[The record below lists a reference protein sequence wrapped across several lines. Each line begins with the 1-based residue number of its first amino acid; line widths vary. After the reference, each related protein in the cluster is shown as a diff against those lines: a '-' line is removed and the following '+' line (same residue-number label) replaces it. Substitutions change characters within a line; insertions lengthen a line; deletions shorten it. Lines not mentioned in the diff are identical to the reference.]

1 MMVSAELL
9 NELVSEARL
18 SPSVHNIQ
26 PTRWRLD
33 GNAVLLMDDERRRL
47 PAADPAGRDVAI
59 SHGAA
64 LEGFALSLAKR
75 GLGLAEVEP
84 ALPRH
89 VSGPFKPILRLTITE
104 YQSGGTGA
112 SLADIR
118 ALTTRISWRGRF
130 QTARADARAAL
141 DRLAA
146 ARDDLILARNRD
158 DIAFS
163 ADWADRA
170 GFDFLGDDAH
180 RAELLRWMR
189 LSKRHPDID
198 RDGLS
203 ARAMALGGIEAFAA
217 GLVLGPLFPLLKSV
231 GLAAP
236 LVSERAKTVSAAAIA
251 LLHRPEGEDPIITG
265 RAFHSAWLAMEC
277 EDLIGCP
284 VSVLVDHPGARAAL
298 TSRLR
303 VPEGRRIF
311 GAFRIG
317 RPAGD
322 PFRGRARL
330 SLDQLIV

>member
-1 MMVSAELL
+1 MVSSDLL
-9 NELVSEARL
+9 TELVSEARL

-33 GNAVLLMDDERRRL
+33 GNTVLLMDDERRRL
-47 PAADPAGRDVAI
+47 PAADPTGRDVAI

-75 GLGLAEVEP
+75 GLDLVQVEPAPPGEVSGRCKPIVRLMIAARRPGAASASLAEV
-84 ALPRH
+84 
-89 VSGPFKPILRLTITE
+89 S
-104 YQSGGTGA
+104 
-112 SLADIR
+112 

-130 QTARADARAAL
+130 QPTNPDAGAAL
-141 DRLAA
+141 ERLAA
-146 ARDDLILARNRD
+146 VRDDLILARTAD
-158 DIAFS
+158 DIAFA

-170 GFDFLGDDAH
+170 GFDFLCDDAH

-189 LSKRHPDID
+189 MSSRHPDID

-203 ARAMALGGIEAFAA
+203 ARAMALGGVEAFAA
-217 GLVLGPLFPLLKSV
+217 GLLLGPLFPMLKRI

-236 LVSERAKTVSAAAIA
+236 LLSERAKTVSAAAIA
-251 LLHRPEGEDPIITG
+251 LLHRPDGEDPIVTG
-265 RAFHSAWLAMEC
+265 RSFHRAWLAMEC

-284 VSVLVDHPGARAAL
+284 VSVLVDHPDAQSAVAR
-298 TSRLR
+298 RLH
-303 VPEGRRIF
+303 VPEGRRLV

-330 SLDQLIV
+330 SPDQLIV